1 METDWGKIGLASLFL
16 LITLVIVYGLFWLFR
31 RVICLRYFVSRHNHV
46 FQLLLSILFFIGIL
60 ISVYEAFGISMVS
73 SLLSG
78 VGIALG
84 LALQPI
90 MKKMVAGV
98 VFDTTIQSGCR
109 IKCGEYVGVVK
120 TVGMVHTWIELENG
134 NCACI
139 HNDYFNTNPITIIKE
154 VTKSASDSFPP
165 ALKYW

>member
-16 LITLVIVYGLFWLFR
+16 LGTLVVVGGLFLLFR
-31 RVICLRYFVSRHNHV
+31 RVLCLRSFVTRHNHV
-46 FQLLLSILFFIGIL
+46 FQLLLSVLFFLGIL
-60 ISVYEAFGISMVS
+60 ISVYEGFGISMVA

-109 IKCGEYVGVVK
+109 IKCGEYVGVVR

-139 HNDYFNTNPITIIKE
+139 HNDYFNKNPITIIRE
-154 VTKSASDSFPP
+154 SKSSVSDLPM